1 MLNLHPYFSS
11 FDELFACTDD
21 GSGGP
26 WHTLRRRVKLRF
38 RSWFHADAIR
48 STIAVFRDEQL
59 QGLPC
64 SEPGLLL
71 KPLRSYLRR
80 GLSPL
85 QRAQAMHS
93 HFSWLTERLPKSAIE
108 SLYQD
113 RGLIL
118 SEGLPGAAPG
128 ASRLRIVLTRA
139 GGWGREGELA
149 LHLEHEE
156 TRLMTLAFS
165 VVERH
170 LVFGGNSSSHVLLVG
185 VIQGRRGADSVVHAV
200 SHDAERLRPHV
211 LLVTALQ
218 GLAHGLGVDSLYGI
232 SASAHVYA
240 GYRSRARRV
249 GIDYDALW
257 SEVGGTKAGSHYWAL
272 PAQPRLR
279 HESEVP
285 SKKRSQHRRRNAL
298 REALFAQCEAGT
310 RSVGS
315 TLRSP

>member
-11 FDELFACTDD
+11 VDELFACTDD

-26 WHTLRRRVKLRF
+26 WQTLRRRCKLRL
-38 RSWFHADAIR
+38 RSWFHADAIQ
-48 STIAVFRDEQL
+48 STIAVFRDGQL
-59 QGLPC
+59 QGLPR

-85 QRAQAMHS
+85 QRAQAMRS
-93 HFSWLTERLPKSAIE
+93 HFSWLTQALPKSTIE
-108 SLYQD
+108 SLYED
-113 RGLIL
+113 RGLVL

-128 ASRLRIVLTRA
+128 ASGLRIVLTRA

-149 LHLEHEE
+149 LHLEHDEA
-156 TRLMTLAFS
+156 RLMTLAFS

-170 LVFGGNSSSHVLLVG
+170 LVFGGSSSPHVLLSG
-185 VIQGRRGADSVVHAV
+185 AIQGRRGADRVLHAV
-200 SHDAERLRPHV
+200 SNDAERLRPHV

-218 GLAHGLGVDSLYGI
+218 GLARGLGVAGLYGV

-240 GYRSRARRV
+240 GYRSRARHV

-257 SEVGGTKAGSHYWAL
+257 SEVGGTRAGSHYWAL

-279 HESEVP
+279 DECEVP

-298 REALFAQCEAGT
+298 REALFAQCEVGA
-310 RSVGS
+310 RKVGS
-315 TLRSP
+315 S